1 MMLCYSL
8 VKSFN
13 YSVESTTAV
22 RQKRSE
28 SGKAFEINY
37 LHHRSIVNRACLI
50 IFFSLRV
57 FHVSRVA
64 RFGWFWCFRWG
75 FHIISNF
82 ARFPKCFYYNDIVYE
97 MRHFACFLI
106 LPKMKYL
113 ETHNTLFSF
122 YTSVTSTFC
131 AGTRIYV
138 FWISQIARFRW
149 DFPERSKTKTIRG

>member
-1 MMLCYSL
+1 MIIYLQMMMLCYSL

-57 FHVSRVA
+57 FHV
-64 RFGWFWCFRWG
+64 
-75 FHIISNF
+75 
-82 ARFPKCFYYNDIVYE
+82 
-97 MRHFACFLI
+97 
-106 LPKMKYL
+106 LPVL
-113 ETHNTLFSF
+113 DDFDVFDDDFTLFRILLVSLSVF
-122 YTSVTSTFC
+122 TIMILCTRCVTSRAF
-131 AGTRIYV
+131 
-138 FWISQIARFRW
+138 
-149 DFPERSKTKTIRG
+149 